1 MSSYFLPINQIVGQ
15 NFVQISQNLTFVL
28 EIIPHKI
35 YNGLGKKYAQISTER
50 KIKMKEIRIA
60 PSDKLTDVLRTVS
73 PDTRIV
79 LPEGVFSEKPEI
91 TVPNIEI
98 VGAGADKTV
107 IVNGDYAKK
116 IAPDGREF
124 NTFRTYTVAVTA
136 PNVTLR
142 GLTVENSARQPEK
155 LGQEVALTVCA
166 DNFLAEDCAFIST
179 QDTIF
184 CGPLP
189 EDLIKRYKGFLL
201 DSLRAGGPQKQIFR
215 NCLVAGTVDFIFGC
229 GDTLFDGCEIKS
241 LNDARG
247 HGYVAAPSHS
257 SDQEIGIVFNK
268 CRLTR
273 EEGVADGSIFL
284 ARPWRDY
291 GKTSFIGCE
300 MDKHIAAEGFNKWG
314 NTHRDR
320 TARFAEYPVKPE
332 GRVNWS
338 RLLTEA
344 EAKTLL
350 DHFR

>member
-1 MSSYFLPINQIVGQ
+1 MSKSALKGNI
-15 NFVQISQNLTFVL
+15 
-28 EIIPHKI
+28 E
-35 YNGLGKKYAQISTER
+35 
-50 KIKMKEIRIA
+50 MKEIRIT
-60 PSDKLTDVLRTVS
+60 PSDKLTAVLGSVT

-79 LPEGVFSEKPEI
+79 LSEGIYREKLEI
-91 TVPNIEI
+91 SVPNVEI

-107 IVNGDYAKK
+107 IVNSDYAKK

-142 GLTVENSARQPEK
+142 DLTVENDARQPEK
-155 LGQEVALTVCA
+155 LGQEVALTVYA
-166 DNFLAEDCAFIST
+166 DSFLAEDCAFIST

-189 EDLIKRYKGFLL
+189 EDLIKRYKGFLP
-201 DSLRAGGPQKQIFR
+201 DPLRASGALKQIFR
-215 NCLVAGTVDFIFGC
+215 SCLVAGTVDFIFGC
-229 GDTLFDGCEIKS
+229 GDTLFDNCEIRS

-257 SDQEIGIVFNK
+257 SDQKIGTVFNK

-273 EEGVADGSIFL
+273 ENGVADGSIFL

-291 GKTSFIGCE
+291 GKTAFIDCE
-300 MDKHIAAEGFNKWG
+300 MDAHIAAEGFNKWG

-320 TARFAEYPVKPE
+320 TARFAEYPAKPE
-332 GRVNWS
+332 GRVGWS
-338 RLLTEA
+338 SLLTES
-344 EAKTLL
+344 EKETLL
-350 DHFR
+350 TYFK